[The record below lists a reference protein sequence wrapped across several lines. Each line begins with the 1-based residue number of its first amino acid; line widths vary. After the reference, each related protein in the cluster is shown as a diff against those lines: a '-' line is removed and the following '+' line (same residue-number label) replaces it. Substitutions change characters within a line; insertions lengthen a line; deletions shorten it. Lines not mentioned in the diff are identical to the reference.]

1 MSFETKMKME
11 LIGWNEEERGIRDLQ
26 RWRLEREIEGGE
38 YCRERE
44 RGGLNNQRG
53 REKERRLV
61 TCAEI
66 VSHD

>member
-1 MSFETKMKME
+1 MKKKGGFETYRD
-11 LIGWNEEERGIRDLQ
+11 GDWRERLK
-26 RWRLEREIEGGE
+26 GE
-38 YCRERE
+38 NIAERERE
-44 RGGLNNQRG
+44 GLNNQRG